1 MRFVPQA
8 LLALLLLASAATATT
23 ATPNASSAPADRAFS
38 LAGDTWQCETEKN
51 SNLATTFS
59 QSPNA
64 LDARTVLLPQDP
76 HLPTIAERYTFDESS
91 GKWSAVVADGAFTG
105 SAGVWSG
112 DVWTF
117 LGSTIVGR
125 YRFPG
130 KMIFTYLDDNAFR
143 RDFELESKGSW
154 QIYSVETCS
163 RGLPP

>member
-1 MRFVPQA
+1 MFARHGLFV
-8 LLALLLLASAATATT
+8 LLLLASSAAPTPA
-23 ATPNASSAPADRAFS
+23 APNASSAPADRAFS

-59 QSPNA
+59 QSRSA

-76 HLPTIAERYTFDESS
+76 RLPTIPEHYTFDDSS

-105 SAGVWSG
+105 SAGTWSS

-117 LGSTIVGR
+117 LGSTVVGR

-130 KMIFTYLDDNAFR
+130 KMVFTYLDDNAFR